1 MLRNVNETNTLDMN
15 LRIFSFLV
23 LICLLSGKAFSQQIS
38 SDNLKIKK
46 SEFKTA
52 QEEGFKEAW
61 KNIQQANEY
70 YKAGVGTFAL
80 ARDLYLFAHQYN
92 PDNNVL
98 NYRIGVCYLYTD
110 DKYEA
115 LKYLRKA
122 YDTNPDITTD
132 IHFYLGRAY
141 HLVLEFD
148 KAKEHYLAA
157 RDVYSGTGQVD
168 MVIQID
174 KLIGECENGKSIV
187 ENPVR
192 VIITNMGDSVNSVL
206 DDYLPVFADHDS
218 TLYIT
223 SRRYNEKHDK
233 RNPYDNKYFE
243 DAYACRLGADGWL
256 GAKPLSK
263 KINTRHND
271 AVLGVSPDGNSLYIY
286 RGYDNGGD
294 IYVSHFNPKKGD
306 WKKPKPLP
314 RKINSKQAEG
324 SVFFTASGDTM
335 YFISSNED
343 LTQGGKDIMFTVKNE
358 KGRWQD
364 PRDLGSLVN
373 TRYDEEGV
381 YLNPAG
387 NELWFSSRGHNTMGG
402 FDVFHSERLDDG
414 TWSDPENVGYP
425 INTADDDLFFR
436 ESDNG
441 KYAYYSTI
449 RENGIGA
456 KDIYK
461 VVFLGSEKELMLSNE
476 DILIAGLPDT
486 LKTGF
491 FTIPEPV
498 HIDSFYYLTGRVL
511 DKETN
516 EPILAKLEFID
527 VGRSQVIATALSA
540 DSGRYRVKFPEPKN
554 YGVEILA
561 KDYLFF
567 LDAIDM
573 TKASTDEPTVKDFYL
588 EKLEIGTKVVLENI
602 YFETNKATLKP
613 DSYEQLNQVVK
624 FMKNNESVKLE
635 ISGHTD
641 NTGSLKYNTKLSE
654 ERAKAVVDY
663 LVTQGIDASRL
674 EWKGYAFTQP
684 IAPNDTAEGREKN
697 RRVEFKV
704 IGK

>member
-1 MLRNVNETNTLDMN
+1 MN
-15 LRIFSFLV
+15 FRIVSILV
-23 LICLLSGKAFSQQIS
+23 LMCLLSGKAFAQQS
-38 SDNLKIKK
+38 PSDDLKIKK
-46 SEFKTA
+46 SAFRTE

-61 KNIQQANEY
+61 KSIQLANEFY
-70 YKAGVGTFAL
+70 EAGVGTFAL
-80 ARDLYLFAHQYN
+80 ARDHYLFAHQYN

-110 DKYEA
+110 DKFEA

-122 YDTNPDITTD
+122 FDTNPDITPD
-132 IHFYLGRAY
+132 IQFYLGRAY

-148 KAKEHYLAA
+148 KAKEHYLEA
-157 RDVYSGTGQVD
+157 RDIYSNLG
-168 MVIQID
+168 MVKKVVTVD
-174 KLIGECENGKSIV
+174 KLIGECENGKTIV
-187 ENPVR
+187 NNPVR
-192 VIITNMGDSVNSVL
+192 VIISDMGDSVNSVN

-218 TLYIT
+218 TLYLT
-223 SRRYNEKHDK
+223 SRRFSEKHDK

-243 DAYACRLGADGWL
+243 DAYACRLGPDGWL
-256 GAKPLSK
+256 GAQPLSK
-263 KINTRHND
+263 KINTSHND

-286 RGYDNGGD
+286 RGADNGGD
-294 IYVSHFNPKKGD
+294 IYVSHYNPKKGV
-306 WKKPKPLP
+306 WKRPKSMG
-314 RKINSKQAEG
+314 RRINSKQAEG
-324 SVFFTASGDTM
+324 SVYFTASGDTM
-335 YFISSNED
+335 YFISANEK
-343 LTQGGKDIMFTVKNE
+343 LTQGGKDILITVKNE
-358 KGRWQD
+358 KGHWQD
-364 PRDLGSLVN
+364 PHDLGSLIN
-373 TRYDEEGV
+373 TRYDEEGI

-387 NELWFSSRGHNTMGG
+387 NELWFSSKGHNSMGG
-402 FDVFHSERLDDG
+402 FDVFHSVRLDDG
-414 TWSDPENVGYP
+414 TWSDPVNVGYP

-441 KYAYYSTI
+441 KYAYYTTI
-449 RENGIGA
+449 RENGVGA

-461 VVFLGSEKELMLSNE
+461 VTFLGSEKEFMISNE

-486 LKTGF
+486 TKTGF
-491 FTIPEPV
+491 FSIPEPV

-516 EPILAKLEFID
+516 EPVLAKLEFID
-527 VGRSQVIATALSA
+527 VENSQVIATAISA
-540 DSGRYRVKFPEPKN
+540 DSGHYRVKFLEPKN
-554 YGVEILA
+554 YGVEIMA

-567 LDAIDM
+567 LDAVDM
-573 TKASTDEPTVKDFYL
+573 SNASTDEAMTRDFLL

-613 DSYEQLNQVVK
+613 DSYGQLNQVVK
-624 FMKNNESVKLE
+624 FMENNESVRLE

-641 NTGSLKYNTKLSE
+641 NVGSLKYNTKLSE

-663 LVTQGIDASRL
+663 LVAQGIDASRL

-684 IAPNDTAEGREKN
+684 IAPNDTPEGREKN